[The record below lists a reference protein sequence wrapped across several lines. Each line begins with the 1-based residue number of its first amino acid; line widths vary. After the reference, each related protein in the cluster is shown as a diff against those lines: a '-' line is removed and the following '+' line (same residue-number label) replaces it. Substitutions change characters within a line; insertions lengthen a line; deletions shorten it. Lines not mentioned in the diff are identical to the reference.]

1 MQVFQIE
8 LTTCNYLFMYMNQLK
23 KLNSCG
29 IFLTWTFSS
38 ENLFTLFFRK
48 RFVYAYQHEFSI
60 KLFFMSIHGMN
71 LIWFTMLGAGW
82 TASLQGF
89 TVFLSW
95 TQLRQKLLHIL
106 IFPSFMGVWTW
117 GAKRS
122 LAPPPIFLQIQNNH
136 YPVLLIKRLISLPPL
151 SICFQHHCVF
161 NTHTNTCKFTLH
173 IHYTSIVIQ
182 LL

>member
-1 MQVFQIE
+1 MQGFQIE

-60 KLFFMSIHGMN
+60 KLFFMSIYDSPC
-71 LIWFTMLGAGW
+71 LVLDEQ
-82 TASLQGF
+82 LPYRDL
-89 TVFLSW
+89 VFLSW

-122 LAPPPIFLQIQNNH
+122 LAPPPPFFCKFKITIILFCLS
-136 YPVLLIKRLISLPPL
+136 RDLISLPPL